1 MSEDHLQL
9 CRFCQRTIKLAYYCE
24 DCGTSCC
31 TDCLHEEKIEYFVC
45 QECNSKNIEILD
57 SGGRK
62 VCKDCGRESIVKA
75 SQKFKECPKCK
86 SHSITNIYEK
96 KEKLEQNFLEII
108 QNTRSFLE
116 PFVELRNKLLVLRDK
131 IKLARDPPIRCY
143 HFPRMEADLY
153 ELFKLFN
160 NTTDNLLEKISVHFQ
175 HFALNKEYFFDIYMQ
190 PNSNIKIIEGI
201 LENLIRSYDS
211 IKDFIANSVK
221 TINQSI
227 ETNQINLQFIDKIN
241 VHFSSH
247 QNFLNLAKDEKPVF
261 AINAKLT
268 NGLNSQELLN
278 KSKGTLFITNFDLSF
293 VHEHGLLKK
302 KQEIIFKAPVDD
314 LVRIKEKGKVFKK
327 LYLEFAYGK
336 YEFTLPANTVKKVIE
351 YILLARTFDETTKHN
366 KEFAKK
372 LQEITVDLTD
382 LVNFIEE
389 SINSFFSLKCQYN
402 QKLNNEQIMQN
413 EMSYKNQL
421 FLQNFNLQQDP
432 VQYSNPQKQMQ
443 YFGSQDQVPY
453 RNQQDIQRNSQPFY
467 QNLPPVFQNIPELY
481 HSPND
486 YPPPD
491 NSMYYRQ
498 ERYYDPRDK
507 NSQRPPLP
515 NSNMY
520 NPDPRQ
526 PPRPE
531 YYAYDRRNGWQC
543 EPDLEERNFLMKR
556 LEQVQKIDN
565 QPHYHAF
572 NSTNKW
578 FNKAGLNRRD
588 PQDISLDLEPS
599 IPNLYDNHLS
609 DLFVSRRNSSDRP
622 FSSSRKDLY
631 EFDRSKR
638 KKLSEL
644 KQERYGLKET
654 LKKLDSK
661 FDQGGIS
668 EVDYFR
674 TFKNLQ
680 KQIYAIDKKVNS
692 LNNGGREYD

>member
-261 AINAKLT
+261 AIHAKLT

-402 QKLNNEQIMQN
+402 QKLSNEQLMQN

-421 FLQNFNLQQDP
+421 FLQNFNLQQDQM
-432 VQYSNPQKQMQ
+432 QYSNPQKQIQ
-443 YFGSQDQVPY
+443 YLGSQNQVQY
-453 RNQQDIQRNSQPFY
+453 RDQQDIQRNSQPYY
-467 QNLPPVFQNIPELY
+467 QGLPPVFQNTPELY
-481 HSPND
+481 HAPND
-486 YPPPD
+486 YPPE

-498 ERYYDPRDK
+498 ERYYVPQER
-507 NSQRPPLP
+507 NSQRPPPL
-515 NSNMY
+515 NSNSY
-520 NPDPRQ
+520 TPNPRQ

-531 YYAYDRRNGWQC
+531 YYAYDRRNG
-543 EPDLEERNFLMKR
+543 
-556 LEQVQKIDN
+556 
-565 QPHYHAF
+565 
-572 NSTNKW
+572 
-578 FNKAGLNRRD
+578 
-588 PQDISLDLEPS
+588 
-599 IPNLYDNHLS
+599 
-609 DLFVSRRNSSDRP
+609 
-622 FSSSRKDLY
+622 
-631 EFDRSKR
+631 
-638 KKLSEL
+638 
-644 KQERYGLKET
+644 
-654 LKKLDSK
+654 
-661 FDQGGIS
+661 
-668 EVDYFR
+668 
-674 TFKNLQ
+674 
-680 KQIYAIDKKVNS
+680 
-692 LNNGGREYD
+692 